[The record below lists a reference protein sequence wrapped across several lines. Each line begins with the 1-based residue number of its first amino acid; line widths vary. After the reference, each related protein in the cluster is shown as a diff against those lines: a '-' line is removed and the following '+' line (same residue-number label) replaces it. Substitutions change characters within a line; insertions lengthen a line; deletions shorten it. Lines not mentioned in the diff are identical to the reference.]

1 MGFNIKR
8 LFRSRETPVEGAVV
22 EKVTAIDILDQSIQ
36 EAAGNV
42 FLRELAFWTCVEK
55 IGNMLSKCEFRTFV
69 EGKEVFGDEY
79 YLWNYQPNK
88 NQNKSEF
95 LKKAIEKLYRTNEL
109 LVIESYDGQLFV
121 ADSFN
126 VHKNTLYGDSYT
138 DVVVDDYTFPKVFC
152 GNDVLH
158 WKLNNKNINTILQGL
173 YSSYGKLIDYS
184 SQKYLKS
191 RGNRGTLEIS
201 AVAQND
207 INFSEKLQKLL
218 NDYFK
223 TFFNS
228 DNAVLP
234 LFEGYKYNDLGSKTY
249 SEGTTRDIKNQYD
262 DIFDFTARGF
272 SIPPALAKGDV
283 QDTSKAVDE
292 MLTFCLDPLADMLQ
306 VEINRKRNGTL
317 TVKNGTRLQISTIKA
332 KHIDIFDVATPVEK
346 LVGSGVCT
354 INMILRVIGE
364 SQIDE
369 DWANQ
374 HFMTKNFSTIQD
386 LLEIIQG
393 KEEMKNE

>member
-8 LFRSRETPVEGAVV
+8 LFRSRETPEESAVV
-22 EKVTAIDILDQSIQ
+22 EKVSTVDILEQSIQ
-36 EAAGNV
+36 EVASNV
-42 FLRELAFWTCVEK
+42 VLRELAFWTCVEK
-55 IGNMLSKCEFRTFV
+55 IGNMLAKCEFRTFV
-69 EGKEVFGDEY
+69 DGKEIFGDEY
-79 YLWNYQPNK
+79 YIWNYQPNK
-88 NQNKSEF
+88 NQNKAEF
-95 LKKAIEKLYRTNEL
+95 IKKAIEKLYRTNEL
-109 LVIESYDGQLFV
+109 LVVESYDGQLFV
-121 ADSFN
+121 ADSFS
-126 VHKNTLYGDSYT
+126 VRKSTLFGDSYT
-138 DVVVDDYTFPKVFC
+138 NVTVDDYTFPKTFSQS
-152 GNDVLH
+152 DVMH
-158 WKLNNKNINTILQGL
+158 WTLNNKNINTILQNL
-173 YSSYGKLIDYS
+173 YSSYGKLIEYS

-191 RGNRGTLEIS
+191 RGSRGTLEIS
-201 AVAQND
+201 AIAQND
-207 INFSEKLQKLL
+207 VNFSEKLQKLL

-234 LFEGYKYNDLGSKTY
+234 LFEGYKYNDIGSKTY
-249 SEGTTRDIKNQYD
+249 SEGTTRDIKSQYD
-262 DIFDFTARGF
+262 DVFDFTARGF
-272 SIPPALAKGDV
+272 SMPPALVKGDV

-317 TVKNGTRLQISTIKA
+317 TVKRGTRLQISTIKA

-369 DWANQ
+369 EWANQ

-386 LLEIIQG
+386 LLEYIQR
-393 KEEMKNE
+393 KEEKNE